1 MTSVSQTTLPPPQ
14 ASIPSRQPAIG
25 ALILSAGRSTRQRGF
40 KPLLTIGHRT
50 VLEHCLHMFQELDAG
65 ACETVVVLGHRAD
78 DLRPVVRDHE
88 GIPVV
93 NPDYDQGMFSSV
105 QTGAAALSPSVQ
117 AFFVLPVDIPLVRH
131 LTISCL
137 LQAMA
142 ENHTAQAFVPFFA
155 SRTGHPPLI
164 RAGLRPAIA
173 SHDGSQGLRGVLN
186 SAKVEMVEVPDR
198 HILVDIDTPEHYR
211 HALDLWQRRDI
222 PSPGEA
228 EALLER
234 ECRDRSDVTAHCR
247 AVARVAWILAQSV
260 NSVSAN
266 QLDPDLAMAAAL
278 LHDIAK
284 GRPDH
289 CAAGA
294 SRLIELG
301 FSTRLAEIM
310 ASHADYDPDPHQ
322 AVNET
327 EVVYLADKLVQGSDT
342 ISLDKRFQAKLSMFA
357 DNPDAVQA
365 LQRRWEQARFIAG
378 RIAQACG
385 GSLPAL

>member
-1 MTSVSQTTLPPPQ
+1 MTGVSQTTLHPPQ
-14 ASIPSRQPAIG
+14 ASIPNRQPAIG

-40 KPLLTIGHRT
+40 KPLLPIGHQT
-50 VLEHCLHMFQELDAG
+50 VLEHCLHLFQELEAG
-65 ACETVVVLGHRAD
+65 ACETVVVLGHRAE
-78 DLRPVVRDHE
+78 DLRPVVSDYE

-105 QTGAAALSPSVQ
+105 KAGAAALSHSVQ
-117 AFFVLPVDIPLVRH
+117 AFFVLPVDIPLVRF
-131 LTISCL
+131 LTLSCL

-142 ENHTAQAFVPFFA
+142 ENHTAQAFVPCFA
-155 SRTGHPPLI
+155 GHTGHPPLL
-164 RAGLRPAIA
+164 RADLRPAIEA
-173 SHDGSQGLRGVLN
+173 HDGSQGLRGVLE
-186 SAKVEMVEVPDR
+186 AARVELVNVPDR
-198 HILVDIDTPEHYR
+198 HILVDIDTPEQYR

-222 PSPGEA
+222 PSPEEA

-234 ECRDRSDVTAHCR
+234 ECRDRSGVTAHCR
-247 AVARVAWILAQSV
+247 AVAQVAWILAQSL
-260 NSVSAN
+260 NSVPAN

-294 SRLIELG
+294 SRLVELG
-301 FSTRLAEIM
+301 FSTRLAEIV
-310 ASHADYDPDPHQ
+310 ASHADYDPNPHQ

-327 EVVYLADKLVQGSDT
+327 EVVYLADKLVQGDAV
-342 ISLDKRFQAKLSMFA
+342 IPLDERFQAKLRKFA
-357 DNPDAVQA
+357 DNPEAVRA
-365 LQRRWEQARFIAG
+365 VQRRWEQARFIAG

-385 GSLPAL
+385 GSLPIL